1 MSNWIRDPL
10 RGFSFDKYPY
20 ERVGNEKSI
29 DFSVKMFLYC
39 SLYLT
44 AVIFELP
51 GMIALGFLYFL
62 SLKRK

>member
-29 DFSVKMFLYC
+29 DFSVKMLAKT
-39 SLYLT
+39 SLMY
-44 AVIFELP
+44 
-51 GMIALGFLYFL
+51 
-62 SLKRK
+62 